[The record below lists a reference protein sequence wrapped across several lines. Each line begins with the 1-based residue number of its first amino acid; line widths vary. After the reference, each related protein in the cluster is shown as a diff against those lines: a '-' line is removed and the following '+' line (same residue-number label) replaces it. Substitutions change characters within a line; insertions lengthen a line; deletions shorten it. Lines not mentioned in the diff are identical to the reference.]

1 MGMEME
7 KAFDFDFVFDTQFV
21 FRKLLDAAAKPMT
34 VVSIEKL
41 KDSFA
46 DNAFL
51 TALGCTLLDNAAE
64 LYVEKNTAL
73 ADTISSLT
81 LSKQT
86 DIENADYIFL
96 TSELNYET
104 IRTIFE
110 KAKKGTLA
118 DPHKSATIIISCR
131 DFEGDEDI
139 TVASPGIK
147 DEYMGKTSTYIK
159 TILEIRQELQ
169 KVCDY
174 PCGIDLFFISD
185 KGEIFAYPRL
195 ARLVKLKKEAK

>member
-1 MGMEME
+1 MEME

-34 VVSIEKL
+34 VVSIARL
-41 KDSFA
+41 RDSFK

-64 LYVEKNTAL
+64 FYVEKNTAL
-73 ADTISSLT
+73 ADTLSGLT
-81 LSKQT
+81 LSRQT
-86 DIENADYIFL
+86 DIERADYIFL

-104 IRTIFE
+104 VRTIFE

-118 DPHKSATIIISCR
+118 DPHKSATVIISCR

-147 DEYMGKTSTYIK
+147 DCYKGRTSRYIK
-159 TILEIRQELQ
+159 TILEIKQQLLCE
-169 KVCDY
+169 Y
-174 PCGIDLFFISD
+174 PCGIDLFFINDSGD
-185 KGEIFAYPRL
+185 IFACPRL
-195 ARLVKLKKEAK
+195 AKLVKEEN